1 MFNQPEGIRGR
12 LQGGQRLAGSW
23 EPTWNG
29 GCCPLIAVVLL
40 WSISHPDP
48 GIPLGSLGDPR
59 PHRGGVSG
67 KGEQGHSGEATPQRP
82 HGAGSSSKEKPDTLG
97 GSEHHF
103 TEGLDTYEDFITKS
117 SLHLREKTG
126 CFLSRSLL
134 RVE

>member
-1 MFNQPEGIRGR
+1 MTPG
-12 LQGGQRLAGSW
+12 LTGGERRAG
-23 EPTWNG
+23 
-29 GCCPLIAVVLL
+29 AQ
-40 WSISHPDP
+40 
-48 GIPLGSLGDPR
+48 
-59 PHRGGVSG
+59 RGG
-67 KGEQGHSGEATPQRP
+67 HPAAP